1 MALAGLVLLGAAPAV
16 ETMAIPARDGV
27 PAHMVRLR
35 RWSPDTPGP
44 HPLLVYEPG
53 WNGSLDENTILMA
66 ALAKGG
72 FDVVAIDLS
81 TPQPPG
87 FASQAKRLTLPM
99 DLSSYPA
106 LARTTAEGDWRA
118 VLMAGDASAVVD
130 SLGQAAPSIGILGW
144 SFGGAVAL
152 EACREDKR
160 FAACLNMDG
169 WMFGPAAD
177 QPSPQP
183 FMVLSGDPYP
193 ADPVHATNPADELD
207 AHDGA
212 RLRAR
217 FAAVGGIY
225 AQIAGLQHTSFSDA
239 RGGNQ
244 TVRDLVLAFFTQTLL
259 HQSQAILASDHPA
272 PDVMLHRFNGG

>member
-169 WMFGPAAD
+169 WMFGPA
-177 QPSPQP
+177 
-183 FMVLSGDPYP
+183 
-193 ADPVHATNPADELD
+193 TNPADELD